1 MSAEPP
7 DTAPF
12 RPDYPGVAAVY
23 PSPNHD
29 ERGGGMRPDIVIL
42 HYTGMESAAAALD
55 RLRDPVAKVSS
66 HYLVLENGR
75 VLQLVPEVRRAWH
88 AGAGAWAGDTD
99 INTRS
104 LGIEIVNGG
113 HEHGLPPY
121 PNAQIAAVAELT
133 HDVGA
138 RWGIPS
144 RRILAHSDIAPDR
157 KEDPGEHFPW
167 GLLHKLGVGRWV
179 RPEPLGPD
187 EAPLGLGAEGD
198 AVSDLQAAF
207 ARLGFDLPA
216 TGRFEAR
223 TASVVTAF
231 QRHYRPERVDGVA
244 DRSTRETL
252 RRLLAAPD

>member
-7 DTAPF
+7 DAAPF
-12 RPDYPGVAAVY
+12 RPDYPGVASVH

-29 ERGGGMRPDIVIL
+29 ERRDGRRPDIVIL
-42 HYTGMESAAAALD
+42 HYTGMESAAAALE
-55 RLRDPVAKVSS
+55 RLRDPAWKVSS

-75 VLQLVPEVRRAWH
+75 VLQLVPESRRAWH
-88 AGAGAWAGDTD
+88 AGAGAWAGSTD

-104 LGIEIVNGG
+104 IGIEIVNGG

-121 PNAQIAAVAELT
+121 PNPQIAAVGELT
-133 HDVGA
+133 LDVAA
-138 RWGIPS
+138 RWQIPP

-167 GLLHKLGVGRWV
+167 GLLHKLGVGHWV
-179 RPEPLGPD
+179 RPEPVTIGEDAQLN
-187 EAPLGLGAEGD
+187 D
-198 AVSDLQAAF
+198 AVPDLQRML
-207 ARLGFDLPA
+207 ARYGYDLPE
-216 TGRFEAR
+216 TGRADAR

-231 QRHYRPERVDGVA
+231 QRHFRPERVDGIA

-252 RRLLAAPD
+252 RRLLAALDEAAE